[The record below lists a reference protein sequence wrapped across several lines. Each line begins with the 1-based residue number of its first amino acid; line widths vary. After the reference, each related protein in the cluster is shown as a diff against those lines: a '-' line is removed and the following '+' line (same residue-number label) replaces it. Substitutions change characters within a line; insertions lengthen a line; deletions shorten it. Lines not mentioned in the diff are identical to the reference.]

1 MAPEPYQ
8 LVSIWYIILDIS
20 ESRLTRNSRGN
31 ISWGHATSKDMIT
44 WQDKNG
50 WRDGEAVA
58 LGPTGN
64 GSYNGLGIFS
74 GTGQPVNL
82 QGEQDGTLLIFY
94 TSVQY
99 LPTNWKI
106 PYTPYT
112 ETQSMVYSTDGGDTW
127 VEYENNPI
135 IDATTGTEPM
145 NWNITGFRDPF
156 FEVCY
161 LQVQSNSP
169 KSTH

>member
-1 MAPEPYQ
+1 
-8 LVSIWYIILDIS
+8 
-20 ESRLTRNSRGN
+20 
-31 ISWGHATSKDMIT
+31 MIT
-44 WQDKNG
+44 WTDKGG
-50 WRDGEAVA
+50 WRDDEAVA

-99 LPTNWKI
+99 LPTGWSI

-112 ETQSMVYSTDGGDTW
+112 ETQSLVYSKDGGNTW
-127 VEYENNPI
+127 EEYENNPVI
-135 IDATTGTEPM
+135 NATANTAPM
-145 NWNITGFRDPF
+145 YWNITGFR
-156 FEVCY
+156 
-161 LQVQSNSP
+161 
-169 KSTH
+169 